1 MRQILTTDLSCP
13 TTKSSVVFTHKF
25 CNFAP
30 KKLFAII
37 LQRMISYL
45 QIENLTKSYGDR
57 MLFADVTFGINEGDK
72 VGLIAKNGTGKTT
85 LLSIIAGKEDYDSGR
100 IVFNNDIRVGY
111 LEQVPSFQSSKSVID
126 TCIEGDEPLAIAVRN
141 YEHALHNGNSDAMT
155 AAIQEMDNCKA
166 WDYEDRFKQILSM
179 LKITDINQPIEQLS
193 GGQIKRVALAKI
205 LINEPNLLI
214 LDEPTNHL
222 DIDMIEWLENYLSR
236 NRMAILMV
244 THDRYFL
251 DKVCNKIVEIDN
263 EKVYSYNGKY
273 NYFLEKRI
281 ERLDAQNAELARA
294 KNLYRTELEW
304 MRRQPQARGS
314 KARYRINAFHELQ
327 DKVSTKV
334 NNKTLDINIKSSYIG
349 SKIFVAHNVSKSF
362 GENVIVKDFSYI
374 FARYEKLGIV
384 GNNGAGKS
392 SFIKLLLNEYQP
404 DNGFFEIGETVRFG
418 YYSQEGITF
427 NESKKVI
434 DSVREIAEHIHFD
447 EKTSYS
453 ASQFLNLFLF
463 SAKDQQKLI
472 SKLSGGEKR
481 RLYLATV
488 LMRQPNFLI
497 LDEPTNDLD
506 IVTLEVLEDYISKF
520 KGCVII
526 ISHDRFFMDRTVDHI
541 FVFEGNGV
549 IKDFPGNYSE
559 YREWK
564 QENDKLKDA
573 ENPKEQQ
580 KAKASNAEKNRNS
593 NKLTFKER
601 KEFEELTKELDSL
614 NNEKQE
620 IETIF
625 SNGSNTADLDRLAKR
640 YNELKS
646 IIDEKEY
653 RWLELSEKE

>member
-1 MRQILTTDLSCP
+1 
-13 TTKSSVVFTHKF
+13 
-25 CNFAP
+25 
-30 KKLFAII
+30 
-37 LQRMISYL
+37 
-45 QIENLTKSYGDR
+45 

-126 TCIEGDEPLAIAVRN
+126 TCIEGNEPLAIAVRN

-281 ERLDAQNAELARA
+281 ERIDAQNAELARA

-304 MRRQPQARGS
+304 IRRQPQARGS

-427 NESKKVI
+427 NKSKKVI

-573 ENPKEQQ
+573 DKPKEQQ

-620 IETIF
+620 IETVF
-625 SNGSNTADLDRLAKR
+625 SIGSNTADLDRLAKR

>member
-1 MRQILTTDLSCP
+1 MP
-13 TTKSSVVFTHKF
+13 HHKKAVLF
-25 CNFAP
+25 LHINFVTLP
-30 KKLFAII
+30 RKKLFAII

-472 SKLSGGEKR
+472 AKLSGGEKR

-573 ENPKEQQ
+573 EKPKEQQ

-625 SNGSNTADLDRLAKR
+625 SNGSNTADLDKLAKR